1 MSQVCGIVGY
11 NGHRDALPILIEG
24 LKRLEYRGYDSA
36 GVVVIGDGLLVQK
49 AAGQIS
55 VLEGR
60 LEEAGG
66 TVGLGHTRWATHG
79 KPTDLNAH
87 PFVDCTGDLAII
99 HNGIVEN
106 YQSLKEELLEKG
118 HEFVSETDTE
128 TLAHLFED
136 LYEGDL
142 VAAVRTGLKRVE
154 GNYAVGVVHKD
165 HPDILVAARKEN
177 PLVVGVSPA
186 GETLMASDVTP
197 LLEFTNEFI
206 FVEDGD
212 VVVLG
217 NGTIKITDLE
227 GTPIERPSQK
237 VDWNVEDAQR
247 GGFEH
252 FMLKEIFEQPQAILE
267 SLMGRITDEELA
279 SLVPLED
286 VDKVKIIACGTSY
299 HAGLIGKYILESL
312 AGLDTTVEIASEYR
326 YSNLARESAL
336 VVAITQSG
344 ETIDTVSAVREA
356 KRRGTSTLA
365 ITNVVGSSITREA
378 DHIVYTRAGPEI
390 GVAATK
396 TFVTQLIALYL
407 MAISLGIRRRTIGA
421 EQLRVLRE
429 GLRRLPS
436 QVQQV
441 LNTKGLIKG
450 VAETIHQS
458 RDVYFIGRNINY
470 PSALEGALK
479 LKEISY
485 IHAEGYPAGEL
496 KHGPIALLGPETP
509 VIAIVVDDPVRP
521 KMLSNIGEVAAREA
535 PVYAVG
541 LEDDIELEKLVDVV
555 IPIPDTNPIFSPV
568 VVVVALQLLSYYTA
582 HMRGC
587 SIDKPRNLAKS
598 VTVE

>member
-1 MSQVCGIVGY
+1 MGY

-36 GVVVIGDGLLVQK
+36 GVVVIGDDLQVQK

-60 LEEAGG
+60 LEEAAG

-186 GETLMASDVTP
+186 GETLLASDVTP

-217 NGTIKITDLE
+217 DGTIEITDLE
-227 GTPIERPSQK
+227 GTPIERPSQT

-252 FMLKEIFEQPQAILE
+252 FMFKEIFEQPQAILE

-312 AGLDTTVEIASEYR
+312 AGLDTTVEMASEYR

-344 ETIDTVSAVREA
+344 ETIDTISAVREA

-407 MAISLGIRRRTIGA
+407 MAISLGMRRRTIGA

-496 KHGPIALLGPETP
+496 KHGPNALLGPETP

-521 KMLSNIGEVAAREA
+521 KMLSNIGEVAARES

-555 IPIPDTNPIFSPV
+555 IPIPSTNPIFSPV

>member
-1 MSQVCGIVGY
+1 VCGIVGY
-11 NGHRDALPILIEG
+11 NGHRDAMPILIEG

-36 GVVVIGDGLLVQK
+36 GVVVLGEDLNVQK
-49 AAGQIS
+49 AAGQLS

-60 LEEAGG
+60 LVDAPG
-66 TVGLGHTRWATHG
+66 TTGLGHTRWATHG
-79 KPTDLNAH
+79 KPSDLNAH

-99 HNGIVEN
+99 HNGIIEN
-106 YQSLKEELLEKG
+106 YHSLKEDLLEKG

-128 TLAHLFED
+128 TLAHLFEE

-142 VAAVRTGLKRVE
+142 AEAVRAGLRRVQ
-154 GNYAVGVVHKD
+154 GSYAVAVIHKD
-165 HPDILVAARKEN
+165 HPGLLVAARHEN
-177 PLVVGVSPA
+177 PLVVGISPA

-197 LLEFTNEFI
+197 LLEFTNEFTFI
-206 FVEDGD
+206 EDGD

-217 NGTIKITDLE
+217 DGTIEITDLD
-227 GTPIERPSQK
+227 GNPVKRSSQT
-237 VDWNVEDAQR
+237 VDWSVDDAQR

-267 SLMGRITDEELA
+267 SLMGRITEEELRNLA
-279 SLVPLED
+279 PLEG

-299 HAGLIGKYILESL
+299 HAGLIGKYILETL
-312 AGLDTTVEIASEYR
+312 AGLDTTVEMASEYR
-326 YSNLARESAL
+326 YSNLARETAL

-344 ETIDTVSAVREA
+344 ETIDTISAVREA

-378 DHIVYTRAGPEI
+378 DHIIYTRAGPEI

-396 TFVTQLIALYL
+396 TFTTQLVALYL
-407 MAISLGIRRRTIGA
+407 MAFSLGLSRRTIGA
-421 EQLRVLRE
+421 EQLRKLRQE
-429 GLRRLPS
+429 LRRLPS

-441 LNTKGLIKG
+441 LNSKDLIRG
-450 VAETIHQS
+450 VSETIHEA

-496 KHGPIALLGPETP
+496 KHGPNALLGPETP

-521 KMLSNIGEVAAREA
+521 KMLSNIGEVAARES
-535 PVYAVG
+535 PVYAIG
-541 LEDDIELEKLVDVV
+541 LESDVELAKLVDVV
-555 IPIPDTNPIFSPV
+555 IPIPATNPIFSPV
-568 VVVVALQLLSYYTA
+568 VVVVTLQLLSYYAA

>member
-1 MSQVCGIVGY
+1 VCGIVGY
-11 NGHRDALPILIEG
+11 NGRKDALPILIEG

-36 GVVVIGDGLLVQK
+36 GVVVLGEEMVVQK

-60 LEEAGG
+60 LEEASG
-66 TVGLGHTRWATHG
+66 TMGLGHTRWATHG
-79 KPTDLNAH
+79 KPSDLNAH
-87 PFVDCTGDLAII
+87 PFVDCTGNMAII
-99 HNGIVEN
+99 HNGIAEN
-106 YQSLKEELLEKG
+106 YQVIKEELLAKG
-118 HEFVSETDTE
+118 HQFVSETDSE
-128 TLAHLFED
+128 TLAHLFEE
-136 LYEGDL
+136 LYDGDL
-142 VAAVRTGLKRVE
+142 VTAVRTGLKRIE

-165 HPDILVAARKEN
+165 HPDIIVAARKET
-177 PLVVGVSPA
+177 PLVVGISPA
-186 GETLMASDVTP
+186 GETLLASDVTP
-197 LLEFTNEFI
+197 LLGFTNEFI

-212 VVVLG
+212 VVVLRE
-217 NGTIKITDLE
+217 GTIDITDLD
-227 GTPIERPSQK
+227 GVPVDRPTQT
-237 VDWNVEDAQR
+237 VDWSVDDAQR

-267 SLMGRITDEELA
+267 SLMGRITDEELT

-312 AGLDTTVEIASEYR
+312 ASLDTTVEMASEYR
-326 YSNLARESAL
+326 YSNLAHETAL

-344 ETIDTVSAVREA
+344 ETIDTISAVREA

-365 ITNVVGSSITREA
+365 ITNVVGSTITREA
-378 DHIVYTRAGPEI
+378 DHIIYTRAGPEI

-396 TFVTQLIALYL
+396 TFITQLITLYL
-407 MAISLGIRRRTIGA
+407 MAVSLGMRRRTIGA

-429 GLRRLPS
+429 GLRRIPS

-441 LNTKGLIKG
+441 LNSKDLIRG
-450 VAETIHQS
+450 VAETIHEA

-470 PSALEGALK
+470 PSAMEGALK

-496 KHGPIALLGPETP
+496 KHGPIALLGPDTP

-555 IPIPDTNPIFSPV
+555 IPIPNTNPIFSPIV
-568 VVVVALQLLSYYTA
+568 TVVALQLLSYYTA
-582 HMRGC
+582 HMRDC

>member
-1 MSQVCGIVGY
+1 MCGIVGY

-36 GVVVIGDGLLVQK
+36 GVVVIGDDLQVQK

-60 LEEAGG
+60 LEEAAG

-186 GETLMASDVTP
+186 GETLLASDVTP

-217 NGTIKITDLE
+217 DGTIEITDLE
-227 GTPIERPSQK
+227 GTPIERPSQT

-252 FMLKEIFEQPQAILE
+252 FMFKEIFEQPQAILE

-312 AGLDTTVEIASEYR
+312 AGLDTTVEMASEYR

-344 ETIDTVSAVREA
+344 ETIDTISAVREA
-356 KRRGTSTLA
+356 KR
-365 ITNVVGSSITREA
+365 
-378 DHIVYTRAGPEI
+378 
-390 GVAATK
+390 
-396 TFVTQLIALYL
+396 
-407 MAISLGIRRRTIGA
+407 
-421 EQLRVLRE
+421 
-429 GLRRLPS
+429 
-436 QVQQV
+436 
-441 LNTKGLIKG
+441 
-450 VAETIHQS
+450 
-458 RDVYFIGRNINY
+458 
-470 PSALEGALK
+470 
-479 LKEISY
+479 
-485 IHAEGYPAGEL
+485 
-496 KHGPIALLGPETP
+496 
-509 VIAIVVDDPVRP
+509 
-521 KMLSNIGEVAAREA
+521 
-535 PVYAVG
+535 
-541 LEDDIELEKLVDVV
+541 
-555 IPIPDTNPIFSPV
+555 
-568 VVVVALQLLSYYTA
+568 
-582 HMRGC
+582 
-587 SIDKPRNLAKS
+587 
-598 VTVE
+598 

>member
-1 MSQVCGIVGY
+1 MCRVCGIVGY
-11 NGHRDALPILIEG
+11 KGHRDALPILIEG

-36 GVVVIGDGLLVQK
+36 GVVVLGDEMSVQK

-55 VLEGR
+55 VLEDR
-60 LEEAGG
+60 LEDAPG
-66 TVGLGHTRWATHG
+66 TMGLGHTRWATHG
-79 KPTDLNAH
+79 RPSDLNAH
-87 PFVDCTGDLAII
+87 PFSDCTGDLAII

-106 YQSLKEELLEKG
+106 YQVLKEELLAKG

-142 VAAVRTGLKRVE
+142 VAAVRAGLKRVE

-165 HPDILVAARKEN
+165 HPDIMVAARREN
-177 PLVVGVSPA
+177 PLVVGISPA
-186 GETLMASDVTP
+186 GETLLASDVTP
-197 LLEFTNEFI
+197 LLGFTNEFT

-217 NGTIKITDLE
+217 EGTIEITDLE
-227 GTPIERPSQK
+227 GRPVERSTQT
-237 VDWNVEDAQR
+237 VDWSVEDAQR

-267 SLMGRITDEELA
+267 SLMGRITDEEMA

-312 AGLDTTVEIASEYR
+312 AGLDTTVEMASEYR
-326 YSNLARESAL
+326 YSNLARETAL

-344 ETIDTVSAVREA
+344 ETIDTISAVREA

-378 DHIVYTRAGPEI
+378 DHIIYTRAGPEI

-396 TFVTQLIALYL
+396 TFTTQLIALYL
-407 MAISLGIRRRTIGA
+407 MAISLGMRRRVIGA

-441 LNTKGLIKG
+441 LNTKGLIRG
-450 VAETIHQS
+450 VAETIHTS

-470 PSALEGALK
+470 PSAMEGALK

-496 KHGPIALLGPETP
+496 KHGPNALLGPETP

-521 KMLSNIGEVAAREA
+521 KMLSNIGEVAARDS
-535 PVYAVG
+535 PVFAVG
-541 LEDDIELEKLVDVV
+541 LEDDVELEKLVDMVV
-555 IPIPDTNPIFSPV
+555 PVPRTNPIFSPV

>member
-1 MSQVCGIVGY
+1 MCGIVGY

-36 GVVVIGDGLLVQK
+36 GVVVIGDDLHVQK
-49 AAGQIS
+49 AAGEIS

-60 LEEAGG
+60 LVEADG

-118 HEFVSETDTE
+118 HKFVSETDTE
-128 TLAHLFED
+128 TLVHLFED

-177 PLVVGVSPA
+177 PLVVGISPA
-186 GETLMASDVTP
+186 GETLLASDVTP

-217 NGTIKITDLE
+217 DGTIEITDLE
-227 GTPIERPSQK
+227 GTPIERPSQT
-237 VDWNVEDAQR
+237 VDWNLEDAQR

-252 FMLKEIFEQPQAILE
+252 FMFKEIFEQPQAILE
-267 SLMGRITDEELA
+267 SLKGRITEEELA
-279 SLVPLED
+279 SLVPMED

-344 ETIDTVSAVREA
+344 ETIDTISAVREA

-378 DHIVYTRAGPEI
+378 DHVVYTRAGPEI

-396 TFVTQLIALYL
+396 TFITQLIALYL
-407 MAISLGIRRRTIGA
+407 MAISLGMRRRTIGA

-496 KHGPIALLGPETP
+496 KHGPNALLGPETP
-509 VIAIVVDDPVRP
+509 VVAIVVDDPVRP
-521 KMLSNIGEVAAREA
+521 KMLSNIGEVAARES

-555 IPIPDTNPIFSPV
+555 IPIPGTNPIFSPV

>member
-1 MSQVCGIVGY
+1 LCGIVGY
-11 NGHRDALPILIEG
+11 NGHREALPILVEG

-36 GVVVIGDGLLVQK
+36 GVVVIGDGLVVQK
-49 AAGQIS
+49 AEGQIS
-55 VLEGR
+55 VLEQH
-60 LEEAGG
+60 LETAPG
-66 TVGLGHTRWATHG
+66 TTGLGHTRWATHG
-79 KPTDLNAH
+79 RPSDLNAH
-87 PFVDCTGDLAII
+87 PFVDCTGDLAIV

-106 YQSLKEELLEKG
+106 FQALKDELLSKG
-118 HEFVSETDTE
+118 HTFVSETDTE

-136 LYEGDL
+136 SYGGDL
-142 VAAVRTGLKRVE
+142 VEAVRTGLRRVE
-154 GNYAVGVVHKD
+154 GSYAVAAVHKD
-165 HPDILVAARKEN
+165 HPGMLVAARNEN

-186 GETLMASDVTP
+186 GETLLASDVTP
-197 LLEFTNEFI
+197 LLAFTNEFQ
-206 FVEDGD
+206 FLEDGD
-212 VVVLG
+212 LVVLRDG
-217 NGTIKITDLE
+217 HVTITDPE
-227 GTPIERPSQK
+227 GAAVDRPVTT

-267 SLMGRITDEELA
+267 SLMGRITEEELA
-279 SLVPLED
+279 NLVPVDD
-286 VDKVKIIACGTSY
+286 VDKIKIIACGTSY
-299 HAGLIGKYILESL
+299 HAGLIGKYILETL
-312 AGLDTTVEIASEYR
+312 ASLDTTVEMASEYR

-344 ETIDTVSAVREA
+344 ETIDTISAVREA

-378 DHIVYTRAGPEI
+378 DHVIYTRAGPEI

-396 TFVTQLIALYL
+396 TFTTQLVALYL
-407 MAISLGIRRRTIGA
+407 MAISLGLARRTIGA

-441 LNTKGLIKG
+441 LNTKELIRG
-450 VAETIHQS
+450 VAEAIHQA

-496 KHGPIALLGPETP
+496 KHGPNALLGPETP
-509 VIAIVVDDPVRP
+509 VISIVVDDPVRT
-521 KMLSNIGEVAAREA
+521 KMLSNIGEVAARDS

-541 LEDDIELEKLVDVV
+541 LEDDSELHKLVDVV
-555 IPIPDTNPIFSPV
+555 LPIPRGNPIFSPV
-568 VVVVALQLLSYYTA
+568 PVVVALQLLAYYTA

>member
-1 MSQVCGIVGY
+1 VCGIVGY
-11 NGHRDALPILIEG
+11 NGHKDALPILIEG

-36 GVVVIGDGLLVQK
+36 GVVVMGEDMTVQK

-60 LEEAGG
+60 LQEAEG
-66 TVGLGHTRWATHG
+66 TMGLGHTRWATHG
-79 KPTDLNAH
+79 RPTDLNAH
-87 PFVDCTGDLAII
+87 PFMDCTGAMAII

-106 YQSLKEELLEKG
+106 YQALKEELLEKG

-142 VAAVRTGLKRVE
+142 VAAVRNGLKRVE

-165 HPDILVAARKEN
+165 HPNILVAARKEN
-177 PLVVGVSPA
+177 PLVVGISPA
-186 GETLMASDVTP
+186 GETLLASDVTP
-197 LLEFTNEFI
+197 LLGFTNEFT

-217 NGTIKITDLE
+217 DGTIEITDLD
-227 GTPIERPSQK
+227 GAPVERPTQT
-237 VDWNVEDAQR
+237 VDWSVDDAQR

-279 SLVPLED
+279 SMVPLED

-312 AGLDTTVEIASEYR
+312 AGLDTTVEMASEYR
-326 YSNLARESAL
+326 YSNLTRETAL

-344 ETIDTVSAVREA
+344 ETIDTISAVREA

-378 DHIVYTRAGPEI
+378 DHTIYTRAGPEI

-396 TFVTQLIALYL
+396 TFTTQLVALYL
-407 MAISLGIRRRTIGA
+407 MAISLGMRRRTIGA

-470 PSALEGALK
+470 PSAMEGALK

-496 KHGPIALLGPETP
+496 KHGPNALLGPDTP
-509 VIAIVVDDPVRP
+509 VIAIVANDPVRP
-521 KMLSNIGEVAAREA
+521 KMLSNIGEVAARES
-535 PVYAVG
+535 PVFAVG
-541 LEDDIELEKLVDVV
+541 LEDDVELEKLVDVV
-555 IPIPDTNPIFSPV
+555 VPVPSTNPIFSPV

-582 HMRGC
+582 HLRGC

>member
-1 MSQVCGIVGY
+1 MNRVCGIVGY

-36 GVVVIGDGLLVQK
+36 GVVVIGDDLQVQK

-60 LEEAGG
+60 LEEAAG

-186 GETLMASDVTP
+186 GETLLASDVTP

-217 NGTIKITDLE
+217 DGTIEITDLE
-227 GTPIERPSQK
+227 GTPIERPSQT

-252 FMLKEIFEQPQAILE
+252 FMFKEIFEQPQAILE

-344 ETIDTVSAVREA
+344 ETIDTISAVREA

-407 MAISLGIRRRTIGA
+407 MAISLGMRRRTIGA

-496 KHGPIALLGPETP
+496 KHGPNALLGPETP

-521 KMLSNIGEVAAREA
+521 KMLSNIGEVAARES

-555 IPIPDTNPIFSPV
+555 IPIPGTNPIFSPV

>member
-1 MSQVCGIVGY
+1 VCGIVGY
-11 NGHRDALPILIEG
+11 NGRRQALPILVEG

-36 GVVVIGDGLLVQK
+36 GVVVVGDQLLVQK

-55 VLEGR
+55 VLEDR
-60 LEEAGG
+60 LEDAPG
-66 TVGLGHTRWATHG
+66 TVGIGHTRWATHG
-79 KPTDLNAH
+79 KPSDENAH
-87 PFVDCTGDLAII
+87 PFVDCTGSMAII

-106 YQSLKEELLEKG
+106 YQTLKEELVDKG
-118 HEFVSETDTE
+118 HEFSSETDTE
-128 TLAHLFED
+128 TLAHLFEE

-142 VAAVRTGLKRVE
+142 VAAVRSGLKRVE

-165 HPDILVAARKEN
+165 HPGVIVAARKEN
-177 PLVVGVSPA
+177 PLVVGISPA
-186 GETLMASDVTP
+186 GETLLASDVTP
-197 LLEFTNEFI
+197 LLAFTNEFTFI
-206 FVEDGD
+206 EDGD

-217 NGTIKITDLE
+217 DGTIDITDLE
-227 GTPIERPSQK
+227 GRPIERPTQT
-237 VDWNVEDAQR
+237 VDWNMEDAQR

-279 SLVPLED
+279 NLVPVED
-286 VDKVKIIACGTSY
+286 VEKIKIIACGTSY
-299 HAGLIGKYILESL
+299 HAGLIGKYILETL
-312 AGLDTTVEIASEYR
+312 AGIDTTVEMASEYR
-326 YSNLARESAL
+326 YSNLARETAL

-344 ETIDTVSAVREA
+344 ETIDTISAVREA

-365 ITNVVGSSITREA
+365 ITNVVGSTITREA

-396 TFVTQLIALYL
+396 TFTTQLIAMYL
-407 MAISLGIRRRTIGA
+407 IAISLGNRRRTIGA

-441 LNTKGLIKG
+441 LNTKALIRG
-450 VAETIHQS
+450 VAETIHRS
-458 RDVYFIGRNINY
+458 RDVYFNGRNINS

-479 LKEISY
+479 PKEISY

-496 KHGPIALLGPETP
+496 KHGPNALLGPETP

-521 KMLSNIGEVAAREA
+521 KMLSNVGEVAARES
-535 PVYAVG
+535 PVFAVG
-541 LEDDIELEKLVDVV
+541 LEDDVELEKLVDVV
-555 IPIPDTNPIFSPV
+555 VPVPTTNAIFSPV

>member
-1 MSQVCGIVGY
+1 LCGIVGY
-11 NGHRDALPILIEG
+11 NGHREALPILVEG

-36 GVVVIGDGLLVQK
+36 GVVVIGDGLVVQK
-49 AAGQIS
+49 AEGQIS
-55 VLEGR
+55 VLEQH
-60 LEEAGG
+60 LEKAPG
-66 TVGLGHTRWATHG
+66 TTGLGHTRWATHG
-79 KPTDLNAH
+79 RPSDLNAH
-87 PFVDCTGDLAII
+87 PFVDCTGDLAIV
-99 HNGIVEN
+99 HNGIIEN
-106 YQSLKEELLEKG
+106 FQALKDELLAKD
-118 HEFVSETDTE
+118 HTFVSETDTE

-136 LYEGDL
+136 VYEGDL
-142 VAAVRTGLKRVE
+142 VEAVRTGLQRVE
-154 GNYAVGVVHKD
+154 GSYAVAVVHKD
-165 HPDILVAARKEN
+165 HPGVLVAARNEN

-186 GETLMASDVTP
+186 GETLLASDVTP
-197 LLEFTNEFI
+197 LLAFTNEFQ
-206 FVEDGD
+206 FLEDGD
-212 VVVLG
+212 MVVLRDG
-217 NGTIKITDLE
+217 KVTFTDLQ
-227 GTPIERPSQK
+227 GGAVDRPFTT

-267 SLMGRITDEELA
+267 SLMGRITEEELTN
-279 SLVPLED
+279 LVPVDD
-286 VDKVKIIACGTSY
+286 VDKIKIIACGTSY
-299 HAGLIGKYILESL
+299 HAGLIGKYILETL
-312 AGLDTTVEIASEYR
+312 AGLDTTVEMASEYR

-344 ETIDTVSAVREA
+344 ETIDTISAVREA

-378 DHIVYTRAGPEI
+378 DHVIYTRAGPEI

-396 TFVTQLIALYL
+396 TFTTQLVALYL
-407 MAISLGIRRRTIGA
+407 MAISLGLARRTIGA
-421 EQLRVLRE
+421 EQLRMLRE

-441 LNTKGLIKG
+441 LNTKELIRG
-450 VAETIHQS
+450 VAETIHQA

-470 PSALEGALK
+470 PAALEGALK

-496 KHGPIALLGPETP
+496 KHGPNALLGPETP
-509 VIAIVVDDPVRP
+509 VISIVVDDPVRT
-521 KMLSNIGEVAAREA
+521 KMLSNIGEVAARDS
-535 PVYAVG
+535 PVFAVG
-541 LEDDIELEKLVDVV
+541 LEDDSELHKLVDVV
-555 IPIPDTNPIFSPV
+555 IPIPRGNPIFSPV
-568 VVVVALQLLSYYTA
+568 PVVVAFQLLAYYTA

>member
-1 MSQVCGIVGY
+1 MCGIVGY

-24 LKRLEYRGYDSA
+24 LKRLEYRGYDSS
-36 GVVVIGDGLLVQK
+36 GVVVIGDDLHVQK
-49 AAGQIS
+49 AAGEIS

-60 LEEAGG
+60 LVEADG

-118 HEFVSETDTE
+118 HKFVSETDTE

-177 PLVVGVSPA
+177 PLVVGISPA
-186 GETLMASDVTP
+186 GETLLASDVTP

-217 NGTIKITDLE
+217 DGTIEITDLE
-227 GTPIERPSQK
+227 GTPIERPSQT
-237 VDWNVEDAQR
+237 VEWNLEDAQR

-267 SLMGRITDEELA
+267 SLKGRITEEELA
-279 SLVPLED
+279 SLVPMED

-312 AGLDTTVEIASEYR
+312 AGLDTTVEMASEYR

-344 ETIDTVSAVREA
+344 ETIDTISAVREA

-365 ITNVVGSSITREA
+365 ITNVMGSSITREA
-378 DHIVYTRAGPEI
+378 DHVVYTRAGPEI

-396 TFVTQLIALYL
+396 TFITQLIALYL
-407 MAISLGIRRRTIGA
+407 MAISLGMRRRTIGA

-496 KHGPIALLGPETP
+496 KHGPNALLGPETP
-509 VIAIVVDDPVRP
+509 VVAIVVDDPVRP
-521 KMLSNIGEVAAREA
+521 KMLSNIGEVAARES

-555 IPIPDTNPIFSPV
+555 IPIPSTNPIFSPV
-568 VVVVALQLLSYYTA
+568 VAVVALQLLSYYTA

>member
-1 MSQVCGIVGY
+1 MGY
-11 NGHRDALPILIEG
+11 NGHKDALPILIEG

-36 GVVVIGDGLLVQK
+36 GVVVMGDDMSVQK

-60 LEEAGG
+60 LEEAKG

-79 KPTDLNAH
+79 RPTDENAH

-106 YQSLKEELLEKG
+106 YQALKEELLEKG
-118 HEFVSETDTE
+118 HTFVSETDTE
-128 TLAHLFED
+128 TLAHLFEE

-142 VAAVRTGLKRVE
+142 VAAVRTGLKRIE

-165 HPDILVAARKEN
+165 HPDILVAARMEN
-177 PLVVGVSPA
+177 PLVVGISAA
-186 GETLMASDVTP
+186 GETLLASDVTP
-197 LLEFTNEFI
+197 LLGFTNEFT

-217 NGTIKITDLE
+217 DGTIEITDLD
-227 GTPIERPSQK
+227 GAPVERPSQT
-237 VDWNVEDAQR
+237 VDWSVDDAQR

-267 SLMGRITDEELA
+267 SLMGRITDEEL
-279 SLVPLED
+279 SNMVPLED

-312 AGLDTTVEIASEYR
+312 AGLDTTVEMASEYR

-344 ETIDTVSAVREA
+344 ETIDTISAVREA

-378 DHIVYTRAGPEI
+378 DHIIYTRAGPEI

-396 TFVTQLIALYL
+396 TFITQLIALYL
-407 MAISLGIRRRTIGA
+407 MAISLGMRRRTIGA

-441 LNTKGLIKG
+441 LNTKGLIRG
-450 VAETIHQS
+450 VAETLHQA

-496 KHGPIALLGPETP
+496 KHGPNALLGVDTP

-521 KMLSNIGEVAAREA
+521 KMLSNIGEVDARES
-535 PVYAVG
+535 PVFAVG

-555 IPIPDTNPIFSPV
+555 IPVPHTNPIFSPV

>member
-1 MSQVCGIVGY
+1 VCGIVGY
-11 NGHRDALPILIEG
+11 NGHQDALPILIEG

-36 GVVVIGDGLLVQK
+36 GVVVVGDDLLVQK

-55 VLEGR
+55 VLESR
-60 LEEAGG
+60 LEDAPG

-79 KPTDLNAH
+79 KPSDENAH
-87 PFVDCTGDLAII
+87 PFVDCDGSLAVI

-106 YQSLKEELLEKG
+106 YQALKDQLLEKG
-118 HEFVSETDTE
+118 HRFVSETDTE

-142 VAAVRTGLKRVE
+142 VAAVRAGLKKVE
-154 GNYAVGVVHKD
+154 GNYAVCVVHKD
-165 HPDILVAARKEN
+165 HPRTIVAARREN
-177 PLVVGVSPA
+177 PLVVGISPS
-186 GETLMASDVTP
+186 GETLLASDVTP
-197 LLEFTNEFI
+197 LLGFTNEFTFI
-206 FVEDGD
+206 EDGD

-217 NGTIKITDLE
+217 EGTIEITDLD
-227 GTPIERPSQK
+227 GAPVERPSQT
-237 VDWNVEDAQR
+237 VDWSVEDAQR

-267 SLMGRITDEELA
+267 SLMGRIAEEDIA
-279 SLVPLED
+279 SLVQLGD

-312 AGLDTTVEIASEYR
+312 AGLDTTVEMASEYR
-326 YSNLARESAL
+326 YSNLARETAL
-336 VVAITQSG
+336 VLAITQSG
-344 ETIDTVSAVREA
+344 ETIDTISAVREA

-396 TFVTQLIALYL
+396 TFTTQLIALYL
-407 MAISLGIRRRTIGA
+407 IAISLGMRRRTIGA

-441 LNTKGLIKG
+441 LNTKGLIRG
-450 VAETIHQS
+450 VAETIHES

-470 PSALEGALK
+470 PSAMEGALK

-496 KHGPIALLGPETP
+496 KHGPNALLGPETP

-521 KMLSNIGEVAAREA
+521 KMLSNIGEVAARES

-541 LEDDIELEKLVDVV
+541 LEDDVELEKLVDVV
-555 IPIPDTNPIFSPV
+555 IPVPHTNAIFSPV

>member
-1 MSQVCGIVGY
+1 VCGIVGY
-11 NGHRDALPILIEG
+11 NGHKDALPILIEG

-36 GVVVIGDGLLVQK
+36 GVVVLGDDMTVQK

-60 LEEAGG
+60 LVEAQG
-66 TVGLGHTRWATHG
+66 TMGLGHTRWATHG
-79 KPTDLNAH
+79 KPSDLNAH
-87 PFVDCTGDLAII
+87 PFLDCTGDLAII

-106 YQSLKEELLEKG
+106 YQALKEELLKKG
-118 HEFVSETDTE
+118 HQFVSETDTE

-136 LYEGDL
+136 LYDGDL
-142 VAAVRTGLKRVE
+142 VAAVRDGLKRVE

-177 PLVVGVSPA
+177 PLVVGISPA
-186 GETLMASDVTP
+186 GETLLASDVTP
-197 LLEFTNEFI
+197 LLGFTNEFTFI
-206 FVEDGD
+206 EDGE

-217 NGTIKITDLE
+217 DGTVEITDLE
-227 GTPIERPSQK
+227 GAPVERPTQT
-237 VDWNVEDAQR
+237 VDWNVDDAQR

-279 SLVPLED
+279 GMVPLED

-312 AGLDTTVEIASEYR
+312 AGLDTTVEMASEYR
-326 YSNLARESAL
+326 YSNLARETAL

-344 ETIDTVSAVREA
+344 ETIDTISAVREA

-378 DHIVYTRAGPEI
+378 DHIIYTRAGPEI

-396 TFVTQLIALYL
+396 TFTTQLIALYL
-407 MAISLGIRRRTIGA
+407 MAISLGMRRRTIGA

-470 PSALEGALK
+470 PSAMEGALK

-496 KHGPIALLGPETP
+496 KHGPNALLGLETP

-521 KMLSNIGEVAAREA
+521 KMLSNIGEVAARES
-535 PVYAVG
+535 PVFAVG
-541 LEDDIELEKLVDVV
+541 LEDDVELEKLVDVV
-555 IPIPDTNPIFSPV
+555 VPIPHTNPIFSPV